1 MAKEM
6 ALVPMDMLER
16 LKEPSLTQL
25 TNPNKDQVIK
35 QRSEISS
42 ILRDTTLPESVKAN
56 QIKGRIKDFSL
67 FANKM
72 LSRNIPSPV
81 ASNAVATSSDAVPA
95 SPLVTLPRTFQHT
108 AKFLMEELE
117 KHPNL
122 VSWDPATHELS
133 IRGKRMRGSNIVDLI
148 GHVLRS
154 RKSAR
159 APVHGNAFLKVLAD
173 LNLPE
178 ELVRNKYQISKFR
191 SYKQGVSGGGARV
204 RIPTDGEEEEEE
216 VDGPPRQ
223 PKRQVISAKRQLKRI
238 HPDGGKS
245 VSKLKSFKWKPI

>member
-42 ILRDTTLPESVKAN
+42 ILRDATLPESVKAN

-81 ASNAVATSSDAVPA
+81 AGNAVAAAATADAGPT
-95 SPLVTLPRTFQHT
+95 SPLDALPRTFQPT

-122 VSWDPATHELS
+122 VSWDPATREVS
-133 IRGKRMRGSNIVDLI
+133 IRGRRMRGSNIVDLL

-191 SYKQGVSGGGARV
+191 SYKQGAAGDGARV
-204 RIPTDGEEEEEE
+204 RILTDSEEEEE

-223 PKRQVISAKRQLKRI
+223 PKRQVISAKRRLKRM
-238 HPDGGKS
+238 HPDGGKA
-245 VSKLKSFKWKPI
+245 VSKSFKWKPI